1 VPSRPVTP
9 ASLLRRALAERIAP
23 AYASHAGVLAFFVG
37 GSTARGHADRFSDL
51 EVGVIWAAP
60 PTDGDRGEAIAAAG
74 GDLVGLYPVEDD
86 GRFGPVW
93 SDAWKIGRR
102 EESPFTGVEVDM
114 HHFLAAS
121 VEKTLSDV
129 VDRFDPAA
137 LKQSLVGGI
146 LTGIP
151 LHGHELVQSWQ
162 RRAATY
168 PDQLRV
174 AVVGAHAQI
183 EGLWR
188 LDAYCVRGNP
198 VAGYAVLTAAHE
210 DLLLTLLGLNRVYF
224 SGFRSLEAATAD
236 LQIAPRDL
244 LDRVRASYP
253 LRLGTSRETLTGL
266 VEETYDLIEEH
277 LPQIDVER
285 LRGFLRYERPPW
297 DDLADPG
304 SGP

>member
-1 VPSRPVTP
+1 M
-9 ASLLRRALAERIAP
+9 
-23 AYASHAGVLAFFVG
+23 
-37 GSTARGHADRFSDL
+37 
-51 EVGVIWAAP
+51 IWAAP
-60 PTDGDRGEAIAAAG
+60 PTDADRRHAITTAG
-74 GDLVGLYPVEDD
+74 GDLVWLYTVEDD
-86 GRFGPVW
+86 GRLGPIW

-129 VDRFDPAA
+129 VDGFDPDA

-174 AVVGAHAQI
+174 AVVRAHAQI

-188 LDAYCVRGNP
+188 LDAYSARANP

-210 DLLLTLLGLNRVYF
+210 ELLQTLLGLNRVYF
-224 SGFRSLEAATAD
+224 SGLKSLEAVTAD
-236 LQIAPRDL
+236 LQIAPHDL
-244 LDRVRASYP
+244 LERVRASYP
-253 LRLGTSRETLTGL
+253 LRLRTSKETLTAL
-266 VEETYDLIEEH
+266 VEDTHGLIEEH
-277 LPQIDVER
+277 VPEIDVGR
-285 LRGFLRYERPPW
+285 LREILGYERPLW
-297 DDLADPG
+297 DDPADPG
-304 SGP
+304 SGS